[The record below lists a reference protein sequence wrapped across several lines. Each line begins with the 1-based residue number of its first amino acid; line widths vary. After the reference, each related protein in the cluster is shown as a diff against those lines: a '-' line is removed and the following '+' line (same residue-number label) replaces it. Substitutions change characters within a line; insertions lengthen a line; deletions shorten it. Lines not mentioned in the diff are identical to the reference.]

1 MELVGARVLVT
12 GGSKGIGAAL
22 ARAYAAAGAHVVV
35 AARASDELCAVADE
49 VGGHAVVVDLTDV
62 GAVEALVRVVEADY
76 GPIDVLVNNA
86 GMETTDM
93 AAVIDPAVVRA
104 ATRLNLEAPMVLTLS
119 LIHI

>member
-62 GAVEALVRVVEADY
+62 GAVEALVRVV
-76 GPIDVLVNNA
+76 G
-86 GMETTDM
+86 
-93 AAVIDPAVVRA
+93 
-104 ATRLNLEAPMVLTLS
+104 
-119 LIHI
+119 